1 YVIIQE
7 AQKAH
12 KNNNIKH
19 LTTTQEFSIALFFNE
34 KILFQQYLTIN
45 NIRILLFKYESF
57 ALAYFIDKSY
67 FFNAIQS
74 F

>member
-1 YVIIQE
+1 MIIQE

-34 KILFQQYLTIN
+34 KILFQQYLAIN
-45 NIRILLFKYESF
+45 NIRILLFKHESF